1 MVLSNHYET
10 LHIDPNASQAEIKS
24 AYRRL
29 VKLFHPDSNQD
40 TADHEQIIR
49 INAAYEVLGDAHSR
63 SSYDR
68 QLRLVLGRSPQPT
81 QVSHQ
86 QQQRTT
92 TADQYTAPASR
103 RGAQAQAQY
112 QASRPNGREADE
124 QLEKWLQ
131 QVYQPVNRL
140 LCRILNSLEQQIE
153 TLAADPFDDELLE
166 EFQTYIENCRDW
178 LKQAQR
184 TFRSLPNPPTVAGAA
199 AHLYYCLN
207 QVADGLDELEYFPL
221 NYDERYLHMGQ
232 EMFRIANGLHCE
244 AQESVEAIA

>member
-1 MVLSNHYET
+1 MVISNHYET
-10 LHIDPNASQAEIKS
+10 LRIDPNASQAEIKS

-29 VKLFHPDSNQD
+29 VKLFHPDSNQE

-49 INAAYEVLGDAHSR
+49 INAAYEVLGDAYSR

-68 QLRLVLGRSPQPT
+68 QLRLDNGRSPSQT
-81 QVSHQ
+81 EVRHQ

-92 TADQYTAPASR
+92 APSQPAAPADW
-103 RGAQAQAQY
+103 RGAPRQAQY

-124 QLEKWLQ
+124 QLEKWVH

-166 EFQTYIENCRDW
+166 EFQTYIESCRDW
-178 LKQAQR
+178 LRQAQR
-184 TFRSLPNPPTVAGAA
+184 TFRSMPNPPSVAGAA

-207 QVADGLDELEYFPL
+207 QIADGLDELEYFPL